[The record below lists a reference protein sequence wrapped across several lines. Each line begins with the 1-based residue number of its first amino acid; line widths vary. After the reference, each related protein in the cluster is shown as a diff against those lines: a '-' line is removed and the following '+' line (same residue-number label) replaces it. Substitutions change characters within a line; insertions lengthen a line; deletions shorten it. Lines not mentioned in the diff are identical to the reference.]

1 MSILRVCLSFVV
13 CFVSAT
19 ASAQQAA
26 RAAGKQ
32 KLTLEKLFPEK
43 GLFGPSAS
51 AAAFSHDGRHG
62 AWLHR
67 PFAERRHGPDLWLY
81 ETESGAVRQVTSV
94 EKMVRFQESSRKVQD
109 AKKEKLEGFL
119 QGLFGGGEKK
129 AQEQQR
135 GGRSRGGQGEEGEA
149 EEDDGDNGPR
159 YSGISAF
166 TWSPKADELLFVSEG
181 DVYRWRVG
189 GDEPERLT
197 MTREQEYDVQYLPDG
212 SGYTFLRGGGRG
224 GPRRR
229 GGGSGGG
236 ESGGSS
242 ALIKVEFGSHLI
254 AQLDPKLPD
263 GESMSGYRFSEDG
276 KRVVFLARKGDSP
289 RSGNRT
295 VNIAQYRERFME
307 VNQVPRHVSDD
318 PIPETEI
325 SIYLYEFTEPMAEN
339 GTLAKVHSFKVDN
352 PRDTYRVPNWSPD
365 SSKIVF
371 AVFKHDSGQV
381 HVMQAQAPKKG
392 GKAGGKSGKAKDEA
406 ASVVHRFLHTGGPT
420 TPPMIQPF
428 YLADNRH
435 IVFLSE
441 QSGFRHLH
449 VLDPVYESVRALT
462 SGTFEVYP
470 IDPSKDRRFVYVTAT
485 KEDMACQDVYRVD
498 VESGRMERLTR
509 ERGVYDDVA
518 VSPDGATLLA
528 NFACFGKGQ
537 ELVAVRGD
545 GQQALTDSH
554 PKATAE
560 LVAAR
565 PEFFSYANRHGH
577 TIFGYLFKPADWTPA
592 DRRPLIVYVY
602 GGPLGTRK
610 NVVEGSYGGDGYLF
624 ARYMTE
630 THGYVTCTIDPRGM
644 SGYGGVFE
652 KANYEQV
659 GKPQVEDLV
668 DGVKFLVEH
677 HGVDEKR
684 VGIHGW
690 SFGGFQTQMCLYTEP
705 KVFACGIAGAG
716 PTEWQ
721 NYNSWYSLGT
731 IGPSRTGKPDLEKF
745 SLLPLAKNLRGRL
758 LLVHGMEDA
767 NVLYQDT
774 VRVYRE
780 LLKAGKETLVELFL
794 DPTGGH
800 GLGGDVKRLNKARKY
815 EEFFVRNLGEGK
827 AAEIEDPTLAQRRV
841 IVR

>member
-1 MSILRVCLSFVV
+1 MSILRLCLAAVGL
-13 CFVSAT
+13 VSVPAH
-19 ASAQQAA
+19 AQAPP
-26 RAAGKQ
+26 REPD

-51 AAAFSHDGRHG
+51 GAAFSHDGARA

-67 PFAERRHGPDLWLY
+67 PFAERRHGADLWLH
-81 ETESGAVRQVTSV
+81 EIASGATRRITSV
-94 EKMVRFQESSRKVQD
+94 EVMAGFQETSRKVRD
-109 AKKEKLEGFL
+109 EKKGAVKGFL
-119 QGLFGGGEKK
+119 QGLLGRGRK
-129 AQEQQR
+129 QEQR
-135 GGRSRGGQGEEGEA
+135 SERTEERDLEDGEDAAGG
-149 EEDDGDNGPR
+149 DDKRPR
-159 YSGISAF
+159 YSGVSAF

-189 GDEPERLT
+189 SEVPERLT

-212 SGYTFLRGGGRG
+212 SGYTFLRGGSRG
-224 GPRRR
+224 GARRR
-229 GGGSGGG
+229 GGGGGGGGG
-236 ESGGSS
+236 EAPGSS

-254 AQLDPKLPD
+254 AQLDPKLPE

-276 KRVVFLARKGDSP
+276 KRVVFVARKGEGSP
-289 RSGNRT
+289 RGGNRT
-295 VNIAQYRERFME
+295 VNIARYRERFME
-307 VNQVPRHVSDD
+307 VNQVPRQVPDD
-318 PIPETEI
+318 PIPEVEI
-325 SIYLYEFTEPMAEN
+325 SIYLYDFAEPMVEN
-339 GTLAKVHSFKVDN
+339 GTLTKVHSFKIDN

-381 HVMQAQAPKKG
+381 HVMQASAAKAT
-392 GKAGGKSGKAKDEA
+392 GKRRAKDKSDA
-406 ASVVHRFLHTGGPT
+406 ANSEPAAVVHRFLHTGGPT
-420 TPPMIQPF
+420 TPSMIQPF

-462 SGTFEVYP
+462 SGAFEVYP
-470 IDPSKDRRFVYVTAT
+470 IGPSKDRRFVFVTAT
-485 KEDMACQDVYRVD
+485 KEDMACQDVYRVA
-498 VESGRMERLTR
+498 VEDGRMERLTT
-509 ERGVYDDVA
+509 ERGVHDDVA
-518 VSPDGATLLA
+518 VSPDGATVVA
-528 NFACFGKGQ
+528 NWARFGQGT
-537 ELVAVRGD
+537 ELVAIRAAAYK
-545 GQQALTDSH
+545 ALTDSH
-554 PKATAE
+554 PKSTAP
-560 LVAAR
+560 LIAVR
-565 PEFFSYANRHGH
+565 PDFFNYPNRHGH
-577 TIFGYLFKPADWTPA
+577 TIFGYMFKPRDWTPA
-592 DRRPLIVYVY
+592 DRRPLLVYVY

-610 NVVEGSYGGDGYLF
+610 NVVEGSHGGDGYLF

-630 THGYVTCTIDPRGM
+630 NHGYVTCTIDPRGM

-668 DGVKFLVEH
+668 DGVKFLIAH

-705 KVFACGIAGAG
+705 DVFACGIAGAG

-731 IGPSRTGKPDLEKF
+731 IGPSRTGQTDLAKF
-745 SLLPLAKNLRGRL
+745 SLLPLAKNLKGRL

-780 LLKAGKETLVELFL
+780 LLRAGKETLVELFL

-800 GLGGDVKRLNKARKY
+800 GLGGDVKRLAKARKY
-815 EEFFVRNLGEGK
+815 EEFFVRNLGEGS
-827 AAEIEDPTLAQRRV
+827 AAELEDPTLAQRRV